1 MRTFYEKFIDIT
13 LLLVAVSYH
22 TIESFAPAKVLAIN
36 RVTCINQKF
45 AKSSVIVQR
54 QGQQVDIAIAKA
66 PHIDDTNHQLILNNP
81 HSLPTLV
88 DCYTDK
94 CGPCRLIGRSLE
106 EALPKFTIAADQ
118 DSQNPQIN
126 HQRLQFVKWDVE
138 STDNSQ
144 QFMTM
149 LREHEMT
156 FHKLPTLILFVDGI
170 PVALKSG
177 MMSAAAIDR
186 FLEKHLP
193 DGELKNVERRPR
205 VGPNGALG
213 VSTRKMNR

>member
-1 MRTFYEKFIDIT
+1 MRTFHGKFIDIT

-22 TIESFAPAKVLAIN
+22 VTESFAPAKVIAVN
-36 RVTCINQKF
+36 RKIFFHQKF
-45 AKSSVIVQR
+45 LKSSVMVQQQR
-54 QGQQVDIAIAKA
+54 QKVDIITKA
-66 PHIDDTNHQLILNNP
+66 PHIDDTNHQLILNNAFSIP
-81 HSLPTLV
+81 ILV

-94 CGPCRLIGRSLE
+94 CGPCRLIRRSLE
-106 EALPKFTIAADQ
+106 EALPKFTVTTK
-118 DSQNPQIN
+118 DSQNPQIT

-138 STDNSQ
+138 STENSK
-144 QFMTM
+144 QFMTI
-149 LREHEMT
+149 LREHDMT
-156 FHKLPTLILFVDGI
+156 FRKLPTLILFVEGI

-177 MMSAAAIDR
+177 MISAAAIDR

-205 VGPNGALG
+205 VGPHGALG